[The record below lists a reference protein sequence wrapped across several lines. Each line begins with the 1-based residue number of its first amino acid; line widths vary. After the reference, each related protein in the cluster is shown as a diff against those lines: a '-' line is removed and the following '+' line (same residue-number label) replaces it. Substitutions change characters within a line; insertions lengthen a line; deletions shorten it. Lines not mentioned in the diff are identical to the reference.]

1 MRNTE
6 WRPVVGFEG
15 RYSVSSDGQVRRDIG
30 GVSTSAGRLLDTTT
44 PRCSGY
50 PAVNLCGGKG
60 TRPKL
65 RLVHRLVAEAY
76 IGECKPGF
84 EVNHINAIRTD
95 NRLENL
101 EYVTRAGNMQHC
113 IKLGRLRPGYVY
125 GEIHGNSKLTD
136 AIVREIRSSE
146 QTSAALSR
154 RFGTSRSAI
163 EAARRGK
170 TWRHV
175 K

>member
-1 MRNTE
+1 
-6 WRPVVGFEG
+6 
-15 RYSVSSDGQVRRDIG
+15 VSSDGRVRREIG
-30 GVSTSAGRLLDTTT
+30 GVSTSAGRLLNTTT

-50 PAVNLCGGKG
+50 AAVNLCGGKG

-65 RLVHRLVAEAY
+65 RLVHRLVAAAY

-84 EVNHINAIRTD
+84 EVNHINAVRTD

-113 IKLGRLRPGYVY
+113 IKLGRLRPGYVF
-125 GEIHGNSKLTD
+125 GEIHGNAKLTD
-136 AIVREIRSSE
+136 AIVMEIRSSDL
-146 QTSAALSR
+146 TSAALSR
-154 RFGTSRSAI
+154 HYGVSRTAI
-163 EAARRGK
+163 ESARNRK